1 MAETFRTGQA
11 EAFGPWPVIHRES
24 GSAFALRPAVR
35 LATAE
40 DAQRVAELIATAF
53 SGLRP
58 MAYLVPDRRER
69 HRIIAANFRIFVE
82 HAVEHG
88 EIHLIDDGPA
98 VAVWFPYTSP
108 LPAPHDY
115 DRRLAEATGAWVERF
130 RTLDELFERNHPA
143 APHHHLAFLAVHP
156 DRQNEGLGTAL
167 LRYQHDRLGGLPAY
181 LEASDPRN
189 RDLYA
194 RHGYQARQPFALPD
208 GALFWPM
215 WRPGGD
221 L

>member
-1 MAETFRTGQA
+1 
-11 EAFGPWPVIHRES
+11 
-24 GSAFALRPAVR
+24 
-35 LATAE
+35 
-40 DAQRVAELIATAF
+40 
-53 SGLRP
+53 
-58 MAYLVPDRRER
+58 
-69 HRIIAANFRIFVE
+69 
-82 HAVEHG
+82 
-88 EIHLIDDGPA
+88 

-115 DRRLAEATGAWVERF
+115 DRRLAAATGAWEERF
-130 RTLDELFERNHPA
+130 RTLDELSEQNHPA

-167 LRYQHDRLGGLPAY
+167 LRHQHARLAGLPAY

-194 RHGYQARQPFALPD
+194 RHGYQAREPFALPD

-215 WRPGGD
+215 WRPGSP
-221 L
+221 

>member
-24 GSAFALRPAVR
+24 GSAFALRPSVR
-35 LATAE
+35 LATAD

-69 HRIIAANFRIFVE
+69 HRIIAANFRILVE

-194 RHGYQARQPFALPD
+194 RHGYQAREPFALPD

>member
-11 EAFGPWPVIHRES
+11 EAFGPWPVIHREN
-24 GSAFALRPAVR
+24 GAAFALRPAVR
-35 LATAE
+35 LATAD
-40 DAQRVAELIATAF
+40 DAQQVAELIATAF
-53 SGLRP
+53 AGLRP

-88 EIHLIDDGPA
+88 EVHLIDDGPA

-115 DRRLAEATGAWVERF
+115 DRRLAAATGAWEERF
-130 RTLDELFERNHPA
+130 RTLDELFEQNHPA

-167 LRYQHDRLGGLPAY
+167 LRHQHARLAGLPAY

-194 RHGYQARQPFALPD
+194 RHGYQAREPFALPD

-215 WRPGGD
+215 WRPGSP
-221 L
+221 

>member
-24 GSAFALRPAVR
+24 GAAFALRPAVR
-35 LATAE
+35 LATAD
-40 DAQRVAELIATAF
+40 DAQQVAELIATAF
-53 SGLRP
+53 AGLRP

-115 DRRLAEATGAWVERF
+115 DRRLAAATGAWEERF
-130 RTLDELFERNHPA
+130 RTLDELFEQNHPA

-167 LRYQHDRLGGLPAY
+167 LRHQHARLAGLPAY

-194 RHGYQARQPFALPD
+194 RHGYQAREPFALPD

-215 WRPGGD
+215 WRPGSP
-221 L
+221 